1 MYRQLQRGGGEGEV
15 QLLLQCPHRQRAHQ
29 RKLLHETN

>member
-15 QLLLQCPHRQRAHQ
+15 QLLLRHRAHQ

>member
-15 QLLLQCPHRQRAHQ
+15 QSLLPQRAHQ